1 MREFEFDQNKSL
13 SNLMKH
19 GIDFVDAQSLW
30 LDSRL
35 IEIQANSSDEPRSLV
50 IGMIKDKHWSAVT
63 TYRESKIRIISV
75 RRSRQTEVALYES

>member
-13 SNLMKH
+13 SNLIKH
-19 GIDFVDAQSLW
+19 GIDFVDAQSIW

-35 IEIQANSSDEPRSLV
+35 IEIQANSDDEPRSLI

-63 TYRESKIRIISV
+63 TDRESKIRIISV